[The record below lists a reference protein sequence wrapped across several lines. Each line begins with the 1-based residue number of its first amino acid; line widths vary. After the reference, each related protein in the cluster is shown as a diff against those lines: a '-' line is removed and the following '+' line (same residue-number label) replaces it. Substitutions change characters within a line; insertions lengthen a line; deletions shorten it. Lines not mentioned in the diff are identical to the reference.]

1 ARWVQGATGCAELEA
16 RRIPLAVTDIDGHP
30 VALLQSEWDVRRLER
45 DNESW
50 KFLETAPIGSG
61 FAKTDA

>member
-1 ARWVQGATGCAELEA
+1 MAAISDAHACSGRRAPSCAS
-16 RRIPLAVTDIDGHP
+16 G
-30 VALLQSEWDVRRLER
+30 WDVRRLER

-50 KFLETAPIGSG
+50 NFLETAPTGSG